1 MNTNEIK
8 TDNSVI
14 KNLANKTDIWCDEN
28 IFNSHAYNTAWEDK
42 FAELIIRE
50 CIDTV
55 NKRYMGDNNREDMEV
70 KRCVQALK
78 DRFGI
83 KE

>member
-1 MNTNEIK
+1 MNEHVKEIAERYGL
-8 TDNSVI
+8 TGINYYISSCE
-14 KNLANKTDIWCDEN
+14 LEL
-28 IFNSHAYNTAWEDK
+28 
-42 FAELIIRE
+42 FAESIIWE
-50 CIDTV
+50 CIYTV

-83 KE
+83 EE